1 MADETRNVN
10 INVTTNAS
18 QAKEEVKDLN
28 KAIVESAEKTE
39 KKTEATNTD
48 TEAVVKNSK
57 SLLDNTGVMGVLNT
71 VTGGYVGVLK
81 DAITSTSNFITTG
94 KYAVTTLD
102 AQTTSTVVA
111 TTATSGMSVAL
122 KVLRYALI
130 STGIG
135 AILVLLGSFISYLSG
150 TQEGLDKVTKVTRP
164 LIAVFESLMGVIQN
178 LGKKM
183 FEAFSKPKELLND
196 LMNFIKDQVSNRLKG
211 LGMVMDG
218 ILNRDFSKIKE
229 GLLLTSTGVEDV
241 VDKVKN
247 LAKETNGFLNEAL
260 KKGKELDVLEK
271 KLTQT
276 RIYNA
281 EALGKLSEEMKRQNL
296 IAEDQTKSLKVRE
309 AAAVKTIEIAKQ
321 INKLKQNELNLE
333 VAIMENKQ
341 SRNDTSDSEK
351 LDLANLKAKRNAS
364 NAEELD
370 SLTSQQK
377 KLNRIRKQGDTIRAS
392 QDKEAKD
399 KREKERAD
407 ERSKY
412 LENEKTRISEEAK
425 SLKTLEDLR
434 DKTEEEKLARQK
446 KRDIEEIRALAD
458 KGIDIRQLLKD
469 NTEKYNIL
477 EDELKEKRKAEKKEQ
492 EKVDGDKKI
501 ADQKIIND
509 ALIQQEIDL
518 KNAKYDVASDSA
530 NLLASVFNKSKV
542 ILKASMIAQGAVS
555 IGKMIASNN
564 EANIGALK
572 TPQAIA
578 TNGVSAIPVIAMN
591 NISTGIGIASTVSA
605 TAKALSSLGGGSISG
620 GRSSASVRPTASTQP
635 NVDFVTSNE
644 NQIANSINSKQS
656 NQEPIKAYVVTKD
669 ISSAQELDRNLVE
682 STTI

>member
-18 QAKEEVKDLN
+18 QAKEEVKGLN
-28 KAIVESAEKTE
+28 KAIAESAEKTE
-39 KKTEATNTD
+39 KKTDATNTD

-94 KYAVTTLD
+94 KYAITTLD

-111 TTATSGMSVAL
+111 TTATSGMSGAL

-164 LIAVFESLMGVIQN
+164 LIAVFESLMGVIQG

-183 FEAFSKPKELLND
+183 FEAFSKPKELLKD
-196 LMNFIKDQVSNRLKG
+196 LVNFVKDQVFNRLKG
-211 LGMVMDG
+211 LGMVLDG
-218 ILNRDFSKIKE
+218 IFNRDFGKIKE
-229 GLLLTSTGVEDV
+229 GMLLTGTGVEDV
-241 VDKVKN
+241 VGKVKN
-247 LAKETNGFLNEAL
+247 LAKETNEFLNEAI
-260 KKGKELDVLEK
+260 KKGKELDILEK

-281 EALGKLSEEMKRQNL
+281 EALGKLSEELKRQNL
-296 IAEDQTKSLKVRE
+296 LAEDQTKSLKVRE
-309 AAAVKTIEIAKQ
+309 GAAVKTIELAKQ

-341 SRNDTSDSEK
+341 SRNDTSDNEK

-364 NAEELD
+364 NAQEAEL
-370 SLTSQQK
+370 LTTQQN
-377 KLNRIRKQGDTIRAS
+377 KLNGIRKQGDTIRAS
-392 QDKEAKD
+392 QDKAASD
-399 KREKERAD
+399 KRDKERAD
-407 ERSKY
+407 ERSKHI
-412 LENEKTRISEEAK
+412 ENEKTRISEEAK

-469 NTEKYNIL
+469 NTEKYGIL
-477 EDELKEKRKAEKKEQ
+477 EDELRDKRKAEKKVKDDEDDAKDL
-492 EKVDGDKKI
+492 EDKKV
-501 ADQKIIND
+501 IND

-518 KNAKYDVASDSA
+518 KEAKFDVASDSVA
-530 NLLASVFNKSKV
+530 LLSNVFSKSKA
-542 ILKASMIAQGAVS
+542 IQKASMIAEGAVS

-578 TNGVSAIPVIAMN
+578 TNGASAIPVMAMN
-591 NISTGIGIASTVSA
+591 NISTGLGIASTVAA
-605 TAKALSSLGGGSISG
+605 TAKALSSLGGGSVAG
-620 GRSSASVRPTASTQP
+620 GSAGASPSASAQPSVSFVAS
-635 NVDFVTSNE
+635 SE
-644 NQIANSINSKQS
+644 NQIADSINSNNNS
-656 NQEPIKAYVVTKD
+656 QEPIKAYVVSKEVST
-669 ISSAQELDRNLVE
+669 AQELDRNIIS